1 MLLGFPCP
9 PSTLISFEFEN
20 TRTKHIFCI
29 HPHHSPGL
37 YPEAPVEAGLVVD
50 QVVGGVE
57 DLIVATVPF
66 LFAGEAEKSLVR
78 AKLEGEVYPRF
89 FGAFSR
95 LLEQHGKGFFYGD
108 QVSM

>member
-1 MLLGFPCP
+1 M
-9 PSTLISFEFEN
+9 
-20 TRTKHIFCI
+20 
-29 HPHHSPGL
+29 
-37 YPEAPVEAGLVVD
+37 VD

-66 LFAGEAEKSLVR
+66 LFAGKAEKALVR

-108 QVSM
+108 QVST